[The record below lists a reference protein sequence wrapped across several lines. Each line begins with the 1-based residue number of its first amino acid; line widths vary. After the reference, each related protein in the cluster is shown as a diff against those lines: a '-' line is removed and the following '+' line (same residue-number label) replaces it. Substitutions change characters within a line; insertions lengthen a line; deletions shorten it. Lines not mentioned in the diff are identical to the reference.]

1 MSDEP
6 IESLAE
12 HGAHAIH
19 AAFLSYRAEFNAIT
33 CRAKVRFE
41 QRDWHGMQ
49 DDALERL
56 ELYKKIVDGV
66 VAETQAVL
74 GEVVK
79 HEAIWLQ
86 MKACYSRGIAGYG
99 DFEIAET
106 FFNSI
111 TRRIFAT
118 VGVDPGREYV
128 DSDFNVPPARSLQP
142 VYHTYAPA
150 RSTTELLRTMLSDYA
165 LAAVYADLNRDV
177 ALAAREIDNQR
188 RAAGLHS
195 IETVDT
201 LKAIF
206 YRNTGAF
213 IVGRIRSGERTIPL
227 VLALRHPPEGIAIDA
242 VLMDE
247 DDVSIVFSYTRSYF
261 HVEAEHPH
269 ETIEFLKSILPLKRV
284 AELYISIGY
293 NKHGKTE
300 LYRDLLRH
308 LATST
313 DKFEIARGD
322 KGMVMLVFD
331 LPSYDVVFK
340 IIKDTFAY
348 PKTATR
354 QEVMDKYAL
363 VFKHDKAG
371 RLIDAQEY
379 EHLEFE
385 RSRFS
390 DELVAELLKA
400 AADSVTVADQ
410 RIAIKHLYTERRMTP
425 LNLYTREAP
434 ESAAREAIYDYGQAV
449 KDLAA
454 TNIFPGDMLLKNFGV
469 TRHGRVVFYDYD
481 ELCLLTD
488 CHFRELPEASDVDEE
503 MSADPWF
510 YVGPNDIFPEEFIK
524 FFGLPP
530 QLRKAF
536 LQAHGD
542 LLGVEFWTQMQERHR
557 AGEVVDIFSYKQS
570 KRLRRDNVMRN
581 A

>member
-6 IESLAE
+6 MEPLAE
-12 HGAHAIH
+12 RGANAIH

-33 CRAKVRFE
+33 CRAQTRFE
-41 QRDWHGMQ
+41 QRDWRGMQ
-49 DDALERL
+49 DDALARL
-56 ELYKKIVDGV
+56 ELYKKIVDHV

-74 GEVVK
+74 GAAVK
-79 HEAIWLQ
+79 HEAVWMQ
-86 MKACYSRGIAGYG
+86 MKTSYSRCIAGYG

-128 DSDFNVPPARSLQP
+128 DSDFNAPPARSLQP
-142 VYHTYAPA
+142 VYHTYAPISA
-150 RSTTELLRTMLSDYA
+150 TADWLRRIMAEYA
-165 LAAVYADLNRDV
+165 FAAPYADLDRNV
-177 ALAAREIDNQR
+177 ALAAREIDEHL
-188 RAAGLHS
+188 RAANLTS

-206 YRNTGAF
+206 YRNTGAYV
-213 IVGRIRSGERTIPL
+213 VGRIQSGGRTLPL
-227 VLALRHPPEGIAIDA
+227 LLALRHPAEGIVIDA
-242 VLMDE
+242 VLMRE

-308 LATST
+308 LAASS

-340 IIKDTFAY
+340 IIKDRFAY

-390 DELVAELLKA
+390 DELVAELLTTA
-400 AADSVTVADQ
+400 AGSVTVTDDC
-410 RIAIKHLYTERRMTP
+410 IDIKHLYTERRMLP
-425 LNLYTREAP
+425 LNLYLREMP
-434 ESAAREAIYDYGQAV
+434 EAAAREAIYDYGQAV

-488 CHFRELPEASDVDEE
+488 CHFRELPETDDIDEE

-510 YVGPNDIFPEEFIK
+510 YVGPNDIFPEEFIR

-530 QLRKAF
+530 HLREAF

-542 LLGVEFWTQMQERHR
+542 LLSVEFWTRMQDRHR
-557 AGEVVDIFSYKQS
+557 AGEVVDIFAYKQS
-570 KRLRRDNVMRN
+570 KRLRRE